1 MRLSYVEATGE
12 VVEPHSSDVC
22 SLCESHHNRMS
33 KVQTRQNEQATQ
45 YIQTLGI
52 ELDSLIWRPCRD
64 VECWH
69 ILPIH
74 LDGAKEMSEVM
85 LHKELFRGVICVQ

>member
-1 MRLSYVEATGE
+1 MSKTSRGSRRRLSYVEATGE

-33 KVQTRQNEQATQ
+33 KVQTWQNAQATQ

-52 ELDSLIWRPCRD
+52 ALDSLICRPCRD
-64 VECWH
+64 DIRRVLADPSMEQ
-69 ILPIH
+69 
-74 LDGAKEMSEVM
+74 K
-85 LHKELFRGVICVQ
+85 K